1 MKCRTAIVMKKENK
15 MRNCNSDE
23 KTLDC
28 RNVFRQFS
36 VCVVILEIVFN
47 FSIAILID
55 NN

>member
-1 MKCRTAIVMKKENK
+1 MQ
-15 MRNCNSDE
+15 NCDSDE

-36 VCVVILEIVFN
+36 VCVVILEIFN

-55 NN
+55 KN